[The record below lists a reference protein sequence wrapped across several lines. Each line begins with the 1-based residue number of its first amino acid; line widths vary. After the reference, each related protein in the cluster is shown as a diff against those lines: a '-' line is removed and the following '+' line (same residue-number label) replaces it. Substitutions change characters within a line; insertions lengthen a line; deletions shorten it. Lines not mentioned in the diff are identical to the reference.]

1 MELRREE
8 NPMAKTSWQTQ
19 AKIESELASGVEID
33 MMVATFPE
41 LVSLWGSWC
50 EWRAQ
55 LAQLEKLRPWTPRAA
70 RIEMRNIAVAL
81 QTFTPDQVATQM
93 RAAIVGCWVGL
104 NLDKMR
110 VGPGHAIDLGRQG
123 AW

>member
-1 MELRREE
+1 
-8 NPMAKTSWQTQ
+8 MAKASWQESARSEAAQ
-19 AKIESELASGVEID
+19 ASAIEID
-33 MMVATFPE
+33 MALIAHCE
-41 LVSLWGSWC
+41 LMELWRDWC
-50 EWRAQ
+50 GWRTD
-55 LAQLEKLRPWTPRAA
+55 LAVREKLKPWTPRAA

-81 QTFTPDQVATQM
+81 QSFTADQIATQM

-110 VGPGHAIDLGRQG
+110 VGPGQAVDFGRQG

>member
-1 MELRREE
+1 MELRREG
-8 NPMAKTSWQTQ
+8 NPMAKTSWQ
-19 AKIESELASGVEID
+19 ELARAEAAQASAIEID
-33 MMVATFPE
+33 MALMPHPALTE
-41 LVSLWGSWC
+41 LWRDWC
-50 EWRAQ
+50 GWRTD
-55 LAQLEKLRPWTPRAA
+55 LAVREKLKPWTPRAA